1 LLKEHYAAMREK
13 KKASK
18 AAGTPGGPG
27 GPPREGGKRSGGGSA
42 NTSRASTPVSER
54 SFKIAQSSASSTV
67 AAAKRTLA
75 DDERSTSSHED
86 DNVSRRIVKRTR
98 LSDSM
103 LDDTDSWKF
112 RIEIP
117 EELKYVLVSDGELV
131 SQNKLFGLPAKTSV
145 GTILSDYVK
154 HVEKIQLD
162 NIGAVTEIMLGIKEF
177 FNSTVRHQLLYK
189 QEKPQY
195 TNKVAKENV
204 TPSDIYGSP
213 HLLRLMVKIGP
224 LLNQSKINATS
235 ESNVGLIENIIG
247 DFLFYLEAK
256 RPSLF
261 TSKNYTES
269 VDDYDSVED
278 SPI

>member
-18 AAGTPGGPG
+18 VAGTSG
-27 GPPREGGKRSGGGSA
+27 GPPFPKEGGKRSGGGSA

-54 SFKIAQSSASSTV
+54 SFMIAPSLVSSTV
-67 AAAKRTLA
+67 TAAKRTLA
-75 DDERSTSSHED
+75 DDEISISSHED
-86 DNVSRRIVKRTR
+86 HPVSRRLGKRTR
-98 LSDSM
+98 LSDTM

-131 SQNKLFGLPAKTSV
+131 SQKKLFGLPAKMSV

-154 HVEKIQLD
+154 HVEKLQLD
-162 NIGAVTEIMLGIKEF
+162 NIGAVSEVILGIKEF
-177 FNSTVRHQLLYK
+177 FNSTVCLQLLYK

-195 TNKVAKENV
+195 ANKVAKENV
-204 TPSDIYGSP
+204 APSDIYGSP

-224 LLNQSKINATS
+224 LLNQSTIDATS
-235 ESNVGLIENIIG
+235 ESNVGLIENVIG
-247 DFLFYLEAK
+247 DFLIYLEAN
-256 RPSLF
+256 RSRLF

-269 VDDYDSVED
+269 VDEYDSVKD
-278 SPI
+278 SQI

>member
-1 LLKEHYAAMREK
+1 MREK

-131 SQNKLFGLPAKTSV
+131 SQKKLFGLPAKMSV

-154 HVEKIQLD
+154 HVEKLQLD
-162 NIGAVTEIMLGIKEF
+162 NIGAVSEVILGIKEF
-177 FNSTVRHQLLYK
+177 FNSTVCLQLLYK

-195 TNKVAKENV
+195 ANKVAKENV
-204 TPSDIYGSP
+204 APSDIYGSP

-224 LLNQSKINATS
+224 LLNQSTIDATS
-235 ESNVGLIENIIG
+235 ESNVGLIENVIG
-247 DFLFYLEAK
+247 DFLIYLEAN
-256 RPSLF
+256 RSRLF

-269 VDDYDSVED
+269 VDEYDSVKD
-278 SPI
+278 SQI